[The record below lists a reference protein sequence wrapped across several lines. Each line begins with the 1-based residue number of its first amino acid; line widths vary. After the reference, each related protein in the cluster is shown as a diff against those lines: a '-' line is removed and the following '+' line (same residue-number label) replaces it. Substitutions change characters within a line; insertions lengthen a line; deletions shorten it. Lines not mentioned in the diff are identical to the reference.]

1 MICFYHN
8 DADGKC
14 AGLWVGEL
22 AKRASEDTPLHF
34 VSMDYKDAFPIASIN
49 QNERVYIVDF
59 SIEPEVMRELL
70 KITKDVTWID
80 HHKTAIEKYKD
91 FEYDIRGIRYDGIA
105 GCMLTWCYLELMT
118 NGGEGEI
125 RPFDEAMTE
134 YAPKFTKLIADWDVW
149 KFRYGNFTRNFMMA
163 FNAYVHGPCDPTWN
177 YLLSSG
183 EKACR
188 DIASDGFIMMRYRD
202 SFAKNY
208 VSRFG
213 FETEIDGHKA
223 FAMNLGNCNSEF
235 FKSLPEGV
243 YDILAPFCFDGKVW
257 TVSLYSKTVDVSE
270 IAKKYGGGG
279 HKCAAGFVTKEPPF
293 HAK

>member
-14 AGLWVGEL
+14 SGFWVSEL
-22 AKRASEDTPLHF
+22 AKRTSEDEPLRF
-34 VSMDYKDAFPIASIN
+34 ISMDYKDVFPIASIN

-59 SIEPEVMRELL
+59 SIEPETMRELL

-80 HHKTAIEKYKD
+80 HHKTAIAKYKD
-91 FEYDIRGIRYDGIA
+91 FEHDIRGIRYDGVA
-105 GCMLTWCYLELMT
+105 GCMLTWCYLTLMT
-118 NGGEGEI
+118 KSGEEFI
-125 RPFDEAMTE
+125 EPFDVRMTE
-134 YAPKFTKLIADWDVW
+134 YAPKFTKLIADWDIW
-149 KFRYGNFTRNFMMA
+149 KFRYGNFTRNFMIA
-163 FNAYVHGPCDPTWN
+163 VNAYIHGPCDPTWN

-188 DIASDGFIMMRYRD
+188 DIARDGFIMINYRN

-208 VSRFG
+208 ISRFG

-223 FAMNLGNCNSEF
+223 FAMNLGNCNSDF
-235 FKSLPEGV
+235 FESLPEDI
-243 YDILAPFCFDGKVW
+243 YDIFIAFCFDGKVW

-279 HKCAAGFVTKEPPF
+279 HTGAAGFVAKELPF